1 MDVSFVEFEA
11 FTEKVVQIAKDEI
24 LRDFQNELSANPESG
39 DLIPG
44 SGGLRKARFKLEGRG
59 RREGARA
66 IYLWLPKAR
75 PSFFSHYTPR
85 QNKPIFPQLPS
96 KFSGELLR
104 PSKPVTTHEKDQK
117 RDSVSLRR
125 TRSRECR

>member
-11 FTEKVVQIAKDEI
+11 FTKKVVQIANDES

-59 RREGARA
+59 RSGGARV
-66 IYLWLPKAR
+66 IYLWLPKALTIIL
-75 PSFFSHYTPR
+75 FTLYTKAE
-85 QNKPIFPQLPS
+85 QTDIS
-96 KFSGELLR
+96 SALL
-104 PSKPVTTHEKDQK
+104 KI
-117 RDSVSLRR
+117 LRGAVK
-125 TRSRECR
+125 SIKKQYNQ

>member
-75 PSFFSHYTPR
+75 TIILFTLYTKAE
-85 QNKPIFPQLPS
+85 QTDISSATLKI
-96 KFSGELLR
+96 LR
-104 PSKPVTTHEKDQK
+104 GVVETIK
-117 RDSVSLRR
+117 
-125 TRSRECR
+125 TRYNS